1 MGVIEKEF
9 GLEQNTSGQ
18 TLKSRGSSTGI
29 SSTTRSRLLV
39 DMDVVVLVDVDYVGL
54 EVHALE
60 GRHEGSPDD
69 LGPARDAGLPLA
81 HGRRAAAVAAA
92 VRRR

>member
-1 MGVIEKEF
+1 
-9 GLEQNTSGQ
+9 
-18 TLKSRGSSTGI
+18 
-29 SSTTRSRLLV
+29 
-39 DMDVVVLVDVDYVGL
+39 MDVVVLVDVDYVGL

-92 VRRR
+92 VRRGGIRGPRFEPVLVHERARCAETRV